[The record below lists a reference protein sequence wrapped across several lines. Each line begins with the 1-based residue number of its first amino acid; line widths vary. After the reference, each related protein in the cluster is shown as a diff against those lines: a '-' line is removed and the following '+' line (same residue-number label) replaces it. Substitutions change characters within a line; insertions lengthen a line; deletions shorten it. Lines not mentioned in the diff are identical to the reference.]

1 MIHLN
6 NKRLKDDINI
16 SKKSKKPKESVKKV
30 KKVLILNYAVILNGR
45 QKFLMLL
52 KVE

>member
-1 MIHLN
+1 MILIY
-6 NKRLKDDINI
+6 LKNLKNQKNQ
-16 SKKSKKPKESVKKV
+16 SKKL
-30 KKVLILNYAVILNGR
+30 KVLILNYAVILNGR